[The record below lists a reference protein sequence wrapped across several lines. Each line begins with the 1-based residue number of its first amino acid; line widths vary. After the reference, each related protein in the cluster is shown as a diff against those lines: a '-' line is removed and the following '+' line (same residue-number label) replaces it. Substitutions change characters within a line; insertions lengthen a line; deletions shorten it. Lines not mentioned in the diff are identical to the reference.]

1 MITNCIHLDFNKEND
16 LKVPSVQYDSGS
28 RFVKIKLQQNKVPFE
43 INGYRVTVVA
53 NKVDGTE
60 IMNDCTILDGANGLV
75 EFEITEQFNAVEGVV
90 DCQLKLFKDEILLT
104 SMPFSISVV
113 KSVSTKEIVSSN
125 ELKTLVN
132 ALGEVQNIDN
142 RFAQTNAQLSY
153 VEGKLIDPEMFRNN
167 NNTDD
172 EVVNLAV
179 EYCMNNSRELH
190 LYKDYNIRNIVINKN
205 LIVNGHGNKLIATE
219 AVDKLI
225 EVTDKADVKITH
237 LIVNSNNLCKY
248 GVYNNDS
255 QIYLAYSEV
264 HSSVETNIV
273 AKKISDSGY
282 VNTYEVYTTG
292 AKIAL
297 DLQATDCKI
306 RRFTSKNANTHL
318 KVSGGGNWI
327 DDFHGW
333 NTTGTRPGSVL
344 INVDLLAG
352 SLNLSNIY
360 ADTTETAIYITNAG
374 QYANIVGSN
383 ISYFLNRSFY
393 PDEVEPPK
401 LIRGVANLKGTA
413 VFNGVMV
420 DNSAWK
426 DSNGILTDLFDSAIN
441 YKKIQIYGFAN
452 NGFKDNCYL
461 TPTTGDLYSFMQ
473 NETSEYFSP
482 YTRKYYIFKEQRELN
497 IIASMAKSI
506 PNGATA
512 YQVELKEPFNTITN
526 NSIIT
531 AYINSTTPVLM
542 EAKIVNG
549 VISVYNNSGKTVSS
563 GSLVINV
570 HNIKY

>member
-1 MITNCIHLDFNKEND
+1 MSITNKLNQIKNAIYGKEVRGAIHDAIKECYDDASVNHDNANMEVKMARGTHNTLNDRLDN
-16 LKVPSVQYDSGS
+16 V
-28 RFVKIKLQQNKVPFE
+28 
-43 INGYRVTVVA
+43 
-53 NKVDGTE
+53 
-60 IMNDCTILDGANGLV
+60 
-75 EFEITEQFNAVEGVV
+75 
-90 DCQLKLFKDEILLT
+90 DEI
-104 SMPFSISVV
+104 
-113 KSVSTKEIVSSN
+113 
-125 ELKTLVN
+125 
-132 ALGEVQNIDN
+132 Q
-142 RFAQTNAQLSY
+142 AQTNAQLSH
-153 VEGKLIDPEMFRNN
+153 VEGKLIDPEMFRNNN

-179 EYCMNNSRELH
+179 EYCVNNSRELH

-225 EVTDKADVKITH
+225 EVTDKADVKFTH

-374 QYANIVGSN
+374 KYTNIVGSN
-383 ISYFLNRSFY
+383 VSYFLNRTFF
-393 PDEVEPPK
+393 PDAVTPPK

-426 DSNGILTDLFDSAIN
+426 DSNGNLTDLFDSAIN

-452 NGFKDNCYL
+452 NGFKDNYYL
-461 TPTTGDLYSFMQ
+461 IPTTGDLYSFMQ
-473 NETSEYFSP
+473 SETSEYFSP
-482 YTRKYYIFKEQRELN
+482 HTRKYYIFKEQRELN
-497 IIASMAKSI
+497 IIASMTKSI